1 MSSLHPA
8 VPRSAAVCEHPRDC
22 HTQRRASPPTPPPCH
37 TRSCTNFD
45 WAVNAAISYGT
56 QIGTTGDI
64 QFFALPLG
72 GACDWGGMGSM
83 PGTNSWY
90 PSWDYTTNS
99 YLVAHEAGHNLG
111 LHHSTYNGDEYG
123 DISSAMATPF
133 RLGLCY
139 AWPQQAYLGCEWVGG
154 CVGGWGKAER
164 HPQARARAH
173 PAARSLH
180 HPTNPGPA
188 LA

>member
-1 MSSLHPA
+1 
-8 VPRSAAVCEHPRDC
+8 
-22 HTQRRASPPTPPPCH
+22 
-37 TRSCTNFD
+37 
-45 WAVNAAISYGT
+45 
-56 QIGTTGDI
+56 
-64 QFFALPLG
+64 
-72 GACDWGGMGSM
+72 M